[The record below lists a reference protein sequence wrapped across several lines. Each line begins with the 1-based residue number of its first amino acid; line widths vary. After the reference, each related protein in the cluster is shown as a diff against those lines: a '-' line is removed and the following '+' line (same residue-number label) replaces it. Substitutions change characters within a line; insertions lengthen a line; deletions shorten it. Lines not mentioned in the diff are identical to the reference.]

1 MNKVEI
7 YNFVYV
13 GKGNERKKSFVEIDL
28 DWITL

>member
-13 GKGNERKKSFVEIDL
+13 GKENERKKSFVEIDL
-28 DWITL
+28 DLITL